1 MNETFHWGIIGLGRI
16 AQKFAADLSAI
27 PDAKLVSVASRSKER
42 SLAFAKTYG
51 AEHAAAGYE
60 AIFDGPRLDAIYVAT
75 PHVSHCELTIECLRR
90 GVPVLCEKPLGMN
103 LTEVERMIAVARAEG
118 VYLMEALWTR
128 FLPTTEKI
136 LELIAAGRI
145 GTVEGVRADFGFRA
159 YPDTPGRILDP
170 ALGGGSLLD
179 IGIYPVFLAQ
189 LLLGRPADIQAM
201 ARLTDDHVDIDMGI
215 HFRYAGGQLAHLHS
229 TLLSRTPTEALIMGS
244 EGLIHWHSRWH
255 EPSSFVLFP
264 PQGRPEPFHFD
275 YPSTGYHYE
284 ALAVQADV
292 RAGRKENTRWGLTD
306 SRNLHRTLTDIR
318 RLTGVRYPGE

>member
-1 MNETFHWGIIGLGRI
+1 MNDTFHWGIIGLGRI
-16 AQKFAADLSAI
+16 AHKFATDLSAI
-27 PDAKLVSVASRSKER
+27 PDAKLVAVSSRSEER
-42 SLAFAKTYG
+42 ALAFAKQYK
-51 AEHAAAGYE
+51 AEHAAAGYT
-60 AIFDGPRLDAIYVAT
+60 AIFDGPRLDAVYIAT

-103 LTEVERMIAVARAEG
+103 LVEVERMIAVARAEG

-128 FLPTTEKI
+128 FLPSTEKI

-145 GTVEGVRADFGFRA
+145 GRVEGVRADFGFRA
-159 YPDTPGRILDP
+159 YPHTPGRILDP
-170 ALGGGSLLD
+170 VLGGGSLLD

-189 LLLGRPADIQAM
+189 LLLGRPAEIQAM
-201 ARLTDDHVDIDMGI
+201 GRLTEQHVDIDMGM
-215 HFRYAGGQLAHLHS
+215 HFRYPDGQLAHLHS

-264 PQGRPEPFHFD
+264 PEGRPEPFHFE
-275 YPSTGYHYE
+275 YASGGYHYE
-284 ALAVQADV
+284 ALAVQEDL
-292 RAGRKENTRWGLTD
+292 RAGRRESARWSLSD